1 MYIVVKVSFV
11 PRSMVLL
18 PASNVPD
25 VLPPLFLTL
34 YSLRS
39 FLLPLSPFT
48 LVRIASYKKVD
59 PRFYFCN
66 TYSYSISL
74 SLLYSQIVVYLF
86 ELSFVFLCLFLPF
99 FHSFIP
105 HSVCLDFLSFAFN
118 FPSFL
123 HSHSHSS
130 RSGLTD
136 LCLPSGSFLFFFH
149 AFEFISSPPNPQCI
163 HQSSKTNPP
172 PTIASAISSSST
184 PAYKSDR
191 IPPYPLTPIHPSDT
205 YLPHWQRQ

>member
-1 MYIVVKVSFV
+1 MLATCTLSSKSALFLVPWSCFPPVMYPMSFPLFFFNTLLFTLLPPSSFPLY
-11 PRSMVLL
+11 PRSYCLL
-18 PASNVPD
+18 
-25 VLPPLFLTL
+25 T
-34 YSLRS
+34 
-39 FLLPLSPFT
+39 
-48 LVRIASYKKVD
+48 KKVD
-59 PRFYFCN
+59 PRFYFCS

-86 ELSFVFLCLFLPF
+86 ELSFVFILSLSSF

-163 HQSSKTNPP
+163 HQV
-172 PTIASAISSSST
+172 
-184 PAYKSDR
+184 
-191 IPPYPLTPIHPSDT
+191 L
-205 YLPHWQRQ
+205 

>member
-1 MYIVVKVSFV
+1 MLATCTLSSKSALFLVPWSCFPPVMYPMSF
-11 PRSMVLL
+11 
-18 PASNVPD
+18 
-25 VLPPLFLTL
+25 PLFFLTL

-99 FHSFIP
+99 FHSFI
-105 HSVCLDFLSFAFN
+105 HSSFSLLGLPFVCIQLPFLS
-118 FPSFL
+118 PLSLSLLSF
-123 HSHSHSS
+123 
-130 RSGLTD
+130 RTD
-136 LCLPSGSFLFFFH
+136 
-149 AFEFISSPPNPQCI
+149 
-163 HQSSKTNPP
+163 
-172 PTIASAISSSST
+172 
-184 PAYKSDR
+184 
-191 IPPYPLTPIHPSDT
+191 
-205 YLPHWQRQ
+205 